1 MITASALNG
10 QVADPLALRS
20 NAHNGTDTVVA
31 P

>member
-1 MITASALNG
+1 MISANALNG
-10 QVADPLALRS
+10 QVADPLRS